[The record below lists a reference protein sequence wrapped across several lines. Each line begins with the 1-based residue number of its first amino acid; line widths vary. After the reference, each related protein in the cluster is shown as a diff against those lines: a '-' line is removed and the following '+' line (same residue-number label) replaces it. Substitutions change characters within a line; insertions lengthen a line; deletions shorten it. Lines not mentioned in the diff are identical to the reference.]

1 MQVRVKEA
9 QLVEQSISISKLR
22 PSRYQTRHVAFEND
36 EELQDL
42 AMSIKSM
49 GLLEPPKVR
58 RLEQNPGYFEII
70 TGHRRIKAISRY
82 LGWSEVKCQ
91 VEDGL
96 SEIETF
102 RLALAE
108 NIQRTNLSPYEEG
121 QAYLLCEKLF
131 GLSDQDIAENIHKS
145 KPTVMLRRQLAA
157 DANKYLRYC
166 NDPRITNLFL
176 QNFNLRHRR
185 ILKKIGDKQNLS
197 KAVTLIGEGSPIRQ
211 IRMFVEGAKKI
222 ERHAEDYQSITPL
235 QKREVGDIDDLTDS
249 IVAKVRKLTDQAPTE
264 ARSQFTELEKM
275 ISNLGYEAK
284 IFRESD
290 LEVVGLDSIK
300 EFSCP
305 NCREML
311 QVSRRLDKN
320 KNSEILRISSKDRRL
335 AKQHQFIMYP
345 RL

>member
-1 MQVRVKEA
+1 MQVRVKET
-9 QLVEQSISISKLR
+9 QLVEQSIPISRLR
-22 PSRYQTRHVAFEND
+22 PSRYQTRHAAFEND

-49 GLLEPPKVR
+49 GLLDAPKVR
-58 RLEQNPGYFEII
+58 RLEQNPGHYEII
-70 TGHRRIKAISRY
+70 TGHRRIKAVSRY
-82 LGWSEVKCQ
+82 LGWSDVKCQ
-91 VEDGL
+91 VEEGL
-96 SEIETF
+96 TEIETF

-121 QAYLLCEKLF
+121 QAYLLCERLF

-166 NDPRITNLFL
+166 NDSRITNLFL

-185 ILKKIGDKQNLS
+185 ILKKIGEKQNLA
-197 KAVTLIGEGSPIRQ
+197 KAVTLIAEGSPIRQ
-211 IRMFVEGAKKI
+211 IRLFVEGAKKI
-222 ERHAEDYQSITPL
+222 ERHAEEYEAITPL
-235 QKREVGDIDDLTDS
+235 QKREVEDIDDLTDS
-249 IVAKVRKLTDQAPTE
+249 IVGKVRKLAEQLPSETRP
-264 ARSQFTELEKM
+264 QFSELEKM
-275 ISNLGYEAK
+275 VSNLGDEAK
-284 IFRESD
+284 IFREGD

-300 EFSCP
+300 EFCCP
-305 NCREML
+305 NCKETL
-311 QVSRRLDKN
+311 QVSRRLNRSKN
-320 KNSEILRISSKDRRL
+320 TEILRISSKDRRL